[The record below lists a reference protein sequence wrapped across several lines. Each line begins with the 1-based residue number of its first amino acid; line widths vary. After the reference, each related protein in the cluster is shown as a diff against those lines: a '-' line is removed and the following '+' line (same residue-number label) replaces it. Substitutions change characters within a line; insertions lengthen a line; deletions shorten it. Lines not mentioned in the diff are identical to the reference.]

1 MNISNF
7 HFFKGDFNT
16 LKKTISDN
24 KGLNVIE
31 FNEKWDPSCERFSRR
46 LKNIAA
52 MNPEVTFL
60 SIDIEENT
68 EITSHYPISSV
79 PHLKFIISDGKDS
92 ITEVDQAIGRN
103 SNLIQQKIETIK
115 KSFSS

>member
-1 MNISNF
+1 MTENY

-16 LKKTISDN
+16 LQKTIFDN

-31 FNEKWDPSCERFSRR
+31 FNEKWDPSCERFSKR
-46 LKNIAA
+46 LKNVAA

-60 SIDIEENT
+60 SVDIEENK
-68 EITSHYPISSV
+68 EITTHYPISSV
-79 PHLKFIISDGKDS
+79 PHLKFIISDGKNS
-92 ITEVDQAIGRN
+92 CKEVDQAIGRN

-115 KSFSS
+115 KSYSS